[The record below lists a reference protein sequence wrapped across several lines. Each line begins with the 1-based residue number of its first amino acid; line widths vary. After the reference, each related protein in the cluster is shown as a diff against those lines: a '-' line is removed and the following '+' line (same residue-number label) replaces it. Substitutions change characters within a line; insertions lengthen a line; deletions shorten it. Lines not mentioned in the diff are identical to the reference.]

1 MHSGRGRG
9 GRKGFTPRRPGS
21 AQARCQSPAV
31 EGGSRDK
38 GGGEGGDVSET
49 GGGGGE
55 SNGPVAS
62 DGGKKMIKLPEAQYF
77 EIDDYEIDNAPPM
90 PSSFYR
96 FIEKSIEEQ
105 DEEVRFTVFVLV
117 KALFDIIQNMKA
129 TQVGKTLS

>member
-1 MHSGRGRG
+1 
-9 GRKGFTPRRPGS
+9 
-21 AQARCQSPAV
+21 
-31 EGGSRDK
+31 
-38 GGGEGGDVSET
+38 
-49 GGGGGE
+49 
-55 SNGPVAS
+55 
-62 DGGKKMIKLPEAQYF
+62 MIKLPEAQYF

-117 KALFDIIQNMKA
+117 KAHFLNIIQNTKP